1 LKFPMRAFRL
11 PTPIPSL
18 GGGTIRYKPVIP
30 ITVIGPRSQET
41 PLVLV
46 DQGSDDI
53 VFPSVLARRIGVNL
67 SGAPQRQSQ
76 GVGTSKPV
84 PISFAPVILI
94 LSDSVQM
101 VRWRAIVG
109 FVSVPLR
116 FALFGIAG
124 GLQFFRMTQD
134 DLHELELVPLAS
146 LPVTTD
152 LVP

>member
-1 LKFPMRAFRL
+1 M
-11 PTPIPSL
+11 

-30 ITVIGPRSQET
+30 ITVIGPKSQET

-53 VFPSVLARRIGVNL
+53 VFPSVLAKRIGVNL

-76 GVGTSKPV
+76 GVGKPKPV
-84 PISFAPVILI
+84 PIVYAQVILA
-94 LSDSVQM
+94 LSDSVQT
-101 VRWRAIVG
+101 VRWRATVG

-116 FALFGIAG
+116 FSLFGIAG

-134 DLHELELVPLAS
+134 DLQDLELVPLAS
-146 LPVTTD
+146 LPVTQD
-152 LVP
+152 PLP